1 MNIQRKQIYIWR
13 VRILSYW
20 IYKESNSSDGYIRF
34 MKKLVKVQYGEILR
48 DGERLLAV
56 VMKQV
61 VEEHGHL

>member
-1 MNIQRKQIYIWR
+1 M
-13 VRILSYW
+13 RILSYW